1 MTNVDSTTLDCWGVL
16 YINVPFAGKFEERPV
31 LVNFLRREV
40 LNRRPEIR
48 LIRIF
53 AAWQVLAACF
63 GIWGLMIDDLYNE
76 FIAGRPVRDVTEV
89 TDVQDFFSGGQAKP
103 SYDPNIWIA
112 YAVQDGRSPLP
123 PAHLT
128 LGMHPDCSSRFL
140 TDFGEAYHPYYFLWQ
155 TLEEAIEVQNVA
167 KQAGMVASAALKNA
181 IYYGETLTA
190 PLTGNKRD
198 RRPFHYITISERL
211 PLQVVPKIKTT
222 EEDYTGPY
230 HNMTLE
236 QRAREA
242 AKLREMGALRDTD
255 CDSDSDSLSS
265 VGSDEDVE

>member
-1 MTNVDSTTLDCWGVL
+1 MEAFARTGQHVEAFLSHFGAGVL

-112 YAVQDGRSPLP
+112 YAVQASKFELLQTRIAKGEASITPLNSAQSRVLVDAFSPLP
-123 PAHLT
+123 SLDA
-128 LGMHPDCSSRFL
+128 
-140 TDFGEAYHPYYFLWQ
+140 FGHCRMGGL
-155 TLEEAIEVQNVA
+155 LC
-167 KQAGMVASAALKNA
+167 
-181 IYYGETLTA
+181 
-190 PLTGNKRD
+190 
-198 RRPFHYITISERL
+198 
-211 PLQVVPKIKTT
+211 LQRI
-222 EEDYTGPY
+222 
-230 HNMTLE
+230 
-236 QRAREA
+236 
-242 AKLREMGALRDTD
+242 
-255 CDSDSDSLSS
+255 
-265 VGSDEDVE
+265 